1 MTNLFV
7 ISLLIIIPVN
17 LLLGVGVLLTNWRRL
32 ANRVFA
38 LLSLVFALWL
48 SCQYAGAISI
58 SEAGVSFWIRQACAV
73 SVFVPLVFN
82 MLRISVDQPA
92 CALRSLF
99 RRCWRGT
106 LAACATALMCQTDFF
121 LEGARLSTAAP
132 QIAERQY
139 GAGFILF
146 VGYWIVSVA
155 GLVWGVVGS
164 LKQLKGSGRIELR
177 VLALGSIL
185 GLVPGVLIV
194 LVVPLLS
201 GTAQS
206 ACFTPFAVVI
216 WHSVIA
222 YGIATRHIT
231 RGGEVLQRA
240 VTGSMLVVFLVVLY
254 VGVFL
259 TVNALPGPAPERLS
273 TIAHVAAAAG
283 VALLLSPTHAFLRS
297 GADRLFF
304 DRRDAL
310 ARLVHQGS
318 DLTRSVTT
326 LDELFRDFC
335 RLLQDSLQVAH
346 VRVYLRQGSEFVL
359 RAHRGPLLPGNDKVS
374 DGDPILCA
382 LRTERFPLSR
392 DVLRRAGGT
401 PLHELAE
408 RALARLHAEVAVALK
423 SNNGMVGFL
432 LLGVRADGH
441 VFGRREEN
449 VLKVLGDQMGIAI
462 ENAILYTRLHDAR
475 VYNEVLLDNLV
486 SGVIAAD
493 SNGCV
498 TVCNRE
504 AHRLLGL
511 ERHGRTVIG
520 KPVSQILP
528 DALRDEALA
537 SLASGKCV
545 RDSDLILG
553 PRSPDERSVRFATA
567 VFGGVGGVASGVL
580 IVLQDITRLRRLE
593 EQIRRSDRLA
603 SIGTLAAGMAHE
615 IKNPLVCLKTFTQL
629 VPSRYDDP
637 DFRSTFVPLL
647 ATEVERINTIVTQL
661 LNFSR
666 PVKLKLVPVSLHE
679 VLDAAG
685 LLAAQQMKAKHVM
698 FERCYRAP
706 FDRLLGEDRLLGQVF
721 LNLFLNGIDAM
732 DQGGVLTVQTTC
744 IARAMLVPYPDMPD
758 AQAWIEVCVRD
769 TGCGI
774 PPEQWPHVFD
784 PFFSTKTNGTGLGL
798 SVAHGIV
805 LEHRGMIDLENSSE
819 KGSCFRVLFPLIAES
834 PPGGTQASKGAIC
847 PPHLPCG

>member
-1 MTNLFV
+1 MINLFV

-17 LLLGVGVLLTNWRRL
+17 LLLGVVVLLTNWRRL

-38 LLSLVFALWL
+38 LLSMVFALWL
-48 SCQYAGAISI
+48 FCQYAGAMAT
-58 SEAGVSFWIRQACAV
+58 SEVWLSFWIRQACAV
-73 SVFVPLVFN
+73 SVLIPLLFN
-82 MLRISVDQPA
+82 MLRVSVEQPTG
-92 CALRSLF
+92 ALSALF

-106 LAACATALMCQTDFF
+106 LAACVTALMCQTDFF
-121 LEGARLSTAAP
+121 LEGARLPTAAE
-132 QIAERQY
+132 QIAEPQY
-139 GAGFILF
+139 GAGFVLF

-155 GLVWGVVGS
+155 GLVWGFFGS
-164 LKQLKGSGRIELR
+164 LKQLEGSGRMELR
-177 VLALGSIL
+177 VMALGSIL

-206 ACFTPFAVVI
+206 ARFTPFAVVI

-222 YGIATRHIT
+222 YGIATRHIM
-231 RGGEVLQRA
+231 GVGELLQRA
-240 VTGSMLVVFLVVLY
+240 VTGSLLLVFLVVLY
-254 VGVFL
+254 IGVFL
-259 TVNALPGPAPERLS
+259 MVSALPGTAPELLR
-273 TIAHVAAAAG
+273 TIAHVAAATG
-283 VALLLSPTHAFLRS
+283 VALLLAPAHAFLRY

-304 DRRDAL
+304 DRHDAL
-310 ARLVHQGS
+310 SRLVHEGS

-335 RLLQDSLQVAH
+335 RLLQDSLQVTL

-359 RAHRGPLLPGNDKVS
+359 RAHSGPLLPGGEKVA
-374 DGDPILCA
+374 DGDPVLCA
-382 LRTERFPLSR
+382 LRIERFPLSR

-401 PLHELAE
+401 PLHALAE

-441 VFGRREEN
+441 LFGRREEN

-462 ENAILYTRLHDAR
+462 ENAVLYTRLHDAR

-486 SGVIAAD
+486 SGVIATD

-537 SLASGKCV
+537 SLATGKCV
-545 RDSDLILG
+545 RDSDLILD

-580 IVLQDITRLRRLE
+580 VVLQDTTRLRRLE

-637 DFRSTFVPLL
+637 DFRATFVPLL

-666 PVKLKLVPVSLHE
+666 PVKPKLVPVSLHA

-685 LLAAQQMKAKHVM
+685 RLAAQQMKAKRVV
-698 FERCYRAP
+698 FERCYQAP
-706 FDRLLGEDRLLGQVF
+706 SDRLPGEDRLLSQVF

-732 DQGGVLTVQTTC
+732 GQGGVLTVQTTC
-744 IARAMLVPYPDMPD
+744 IARAVLVPYPGMPD
-758 AQAWIEVCVRD
+758 AQAWIEVRVRD

-774 PPEQWPHVFD
+774 PLEQWPHVFD

-805 LEHRGMIDLENSSE
+805 LEHRGMIDLENSTE
-819 KGSCFRVLFPLIAES
+819 KGSCFRVLFPLIAEP
-834 PPGGTQASKGAIC
+834 PPGDTHASKGAI
-847 PPHLPCG
+847 